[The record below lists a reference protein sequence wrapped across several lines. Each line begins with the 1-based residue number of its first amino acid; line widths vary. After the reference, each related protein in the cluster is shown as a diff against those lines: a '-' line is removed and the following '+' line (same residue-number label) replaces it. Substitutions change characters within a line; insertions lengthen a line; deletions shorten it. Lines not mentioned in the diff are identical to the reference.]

1 MAGVQS
7 KYGQHL
13 GATPVKK
20 HALEERL
27 LVAAIDFG
35 TTYSGYAFQ
44 SKGDFI
50 LNPLKI
56 HINQWENGGQ
66 GQSYKTPSCILFDP
80 RENFHSFGID
90 AINKYNDLV
99 LDEREAAG
107 EWYFFK
113 QFKMLLYNEQEL
125 GRKTLLYDATNKP
138 MLAMKVFTHAIKFL
152 KDHFLTT
159 VTDAGNVV
167 HVKENEMHWVLT
179 VPAIWSDNAKRFMR
193 ESAINA
199 EINTDRLSLS
209 LEPEAASLLCRY
221 LPVERVEIDG
231 QAKIQCIGV
240 GDEYMIIDAGGGTV
254 DMTIHRVLDNDTL
267 QELDKANGG
276 DWGGVKVDENYLAF
290 LKDVFGQDAME
301 VVEKFHPD
309 DFLSLMDNF
318 EIKKQAIEPNG
329 SRQVT
334 FSIPVSLSQAYKDF
348 NNIDFIDETKL
359 SENLQGKIQFKQDKL
374 KVDSDVVEGF
384 FDEVCEMIG
393 VIAKGF
399 YDQQGDTK
407 VSKILMVGGFC
418 QSKMLQKKIRALFP
432 KLKMI
437 IPEDA
442 SMAVVK
448 GAVLFG
454 FNPAMITSR
463 VCKKTYGIKA
473 YKQWES
479 ALDPPDKKVRYD
491 DNVWLC
497 KDAFSKH
504 AEIGQRFKTNET
516 VSTQEYVPSD
526 FGVSELNVEVYTSTQ
541 KHPRYID
548 EQDCKKV
555 GDIKV
560 PLQKTEGEDR
570 SVFVEF
576 SFGLEELQVHI
587 VESMTNNRT
596 EAQFELL

>member
-1 MAGVQS
+1 MMGPRWLFS
-7 KYGQHL
+7 EHL
-13 GATPVKK
+13 GATPVQK
-20 HALEERL
+20 HALEERW
-27 LVAAIDFG
+27 LVVAIDFG

-44 SKGDFI
+44 RKEIFI
-50 LNPLKI
+50 QNPLQI
-56 HINQWENGGQ
+56 HINQLGNREQ
-66 GQSYKTPSCILFDP
+66 RLSYKTPSCILFDP
-80 RENFHSFGID
+80 RANFHSFGID

-99 LDEREAAG
+99 LDDREAAG

-159 VTDAGNVV
+159 VIDAGNGE
-167 HVKENEMHWVLT
+167 HVKEDEMHWVLT

-199 EINTDRLSLS
+199 DINTDRLSLS

-254 DMTIHRVLDNDTL
+254 DMTIHRVLENDTL

-276 DWGGVKVDENYLAF
+276 DWGGVKVDKKYLAF
-290 LKDVFGQDAME
+290 LKDVFGPDAVE
-301 VVEKFHPD
+301 VVEKFHPE
-309 DFLSLMDNF
+309 DFWSLMDNF
-318 EIKKQAIEPNG
+318 ELKKQAIEPNG

-334 FSIPVSLSQAYKDF
+334 FVIPDSLRVAYTDLNK
-348 NNIDFIDETKL
+348 IDFIDETKL
-359 SENLQGKIQFKQDKL
+359 PVSLQGKIEFKNDKL
-374 KVDSDVVEGF
+374 RVDSDVVEGF

-418 QSKMLQKKIRALFP
+418 QSKILQKKIRALFP
-432 KLKMI
+432 QLNII

-473 YKQWES
+473 YKQWEP

-491 DNVWLC
+491 DNVCLC

-526 FGVSELNVEVYTSTQ
+526 FGASELNVEVYTSTQ

-548 EQDCKKV
+548 EPDCKKV

-587 VESMTNNRT
+587 VESNTNMKT